1 MGGLFEVFGDFF
13 VNVVL
18 DSVKN
23 VVLDVDVFFD
33 KELVT
38 GSFRYFG
45 EVKYCG
51 L

>member
-1 MGGLFEVFGDFF
+1 MGGLFEIFGDFF
-13 VNVVL
+13 FNIVL

-23 VVLDVDVFFD
+23 VELDVDVFFD
-33 KELVT
+33 KKLVT

-45 EVKYCG
+45 EVKDCG

>member
-1 MGGLFEVFGDFF
+1 MGGLFKVFGDFF
-13 VNVVL
+13 VNIVL

-33 KELVT
+33 KKLVT
-38 GSFRYFG
+38 GSFRYLG
-45 EVKYCG
+45 KVKDCG